1 MKKLSGTTGF
11 IFILG
16 SLGLGSVGS
25 HDWLAAAAFR
35 AMAVGVGLCAHSDA
49 LALNH
54 GTAASSVSTWRR
66 YGPIALLYAGI
77 MLLRYQVGQSL
88 HAAFN

>member
-1 MKKLSGTTGF
+1 MKKLSGNTDF

-25 HDWLAAAAFR
+25 HDWPAAVAFIT
-35 AMAVGVGLCAHSDA
+35 MAVGVGLCAHSNV
-49 LALNH
+49 LALNN
-54 GTAASSVSTWRR
+54 GTAASSISTWRH
-66 YGPIALLYAGI
+66 YGPVALLYAGI
-77 MLLRYQVGQSL
+77 ALLSYQIGQSF